1 MHKFTLFCIR
11 NLYEVCST
19 FFHKIFDSAKEKR
32 FDCSFLKFWGAE
44 ISADPQN
51 DPLEKK
57 VKKLKKAKKS

>member
-1 MHKFTLFCIR
+1 MRYVVL
-11 NLYEVCST
+11 

-32 FDCSFLKFWGAE
+32 FDCSFWKFWGTE